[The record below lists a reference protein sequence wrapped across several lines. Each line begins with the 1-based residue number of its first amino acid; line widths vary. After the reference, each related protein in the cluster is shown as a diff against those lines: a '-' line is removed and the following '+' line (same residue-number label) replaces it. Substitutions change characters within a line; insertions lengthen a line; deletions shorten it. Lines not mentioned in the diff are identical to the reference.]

1 MYIGFYIT
9 NSFNKFQFEMICK
22 FKNKGKSL
30 VDMELTV
37 KVILLG
43 TFNLILLAI

>member
-1 MYIGFYIT
+1 MYIEFYIT

-30 VDMELTV
+30 VDYGINSKCDITWN
-37 KVILLG
+37 
-43 TFNLILLAI
+43 F